1 MTSGASPACASNNAC
16 RPRRNSGLGKYRI
29 GEIMANEGN
38 RTEAARYLKQASS
51 DTAKDSAI
59 AAEAQKLLAQ
69 IGGPL

>member
-1 MTSGASPACASNNAC
+1 
-16 RPRRNSGLGKYRI
+16 LGKYRI